1 MSRGDVGTTLLEVL
15 VVLVILGFVAQV
27 TVPRVYFILANAKG
41 KLAMQQVDALGN
53 ALEVY
58 RLDVGELPTS
68 QQGLAALV
76 TRPNE
81 TVEWNGPYPKSNL
94 VPKDPWV
101 I

>member
-1 MSRGDVGTTLLEVL
+1 MNVCNALSRLISQQDTHRDDDIASDGSDTSPTEMSRGDVGTTLLEVL

-58 RLDVGELPTS
+58 RVELH
-68 QQGLAALV
+68 
-76 TRPNE
+76 
-81 TVEWNGPYPKSNL
+81 
-94 VPKDPWV
+94 
-101 I
+101 